1 MNILK
6 QYLRHF
12 IKSALVLKAR
22 GSVSVLNRSKDAWE
36 RMIGEV
42 LGEALDYN
50 VTNDEKLWIDKIQ
63 SLRKELESSTE
74 KIELIDFGAIKPDL
88 NLSDEQLK
96 IGRTIPTT
104 IGAKC
109 KSGSELFFWVFILF
123 KLIRKYKPSSCL
135 ELGACMGM
143 SASFQAAALTL
154 NGKGRIVTVEGDP
167 TLASI
172 AKRNFNKLSLNNA
185 SVETGRFQD
194 ILPGVLPQYGPFDFV
209 FIDGHL
215 DGKASIDNLNLILPH
230 FADKAIFVLDN
241 VSWSKSMRNGWKFI
255 EGRDEIKNTFHL
267 RQMGICI
274 IDKTRK
280 KTKNH
285 KIPLL

>member
-6 QYLRHF
+6 QYVRHF
-12 IKSALVLKAR
+12 IKSALALKAR
-22 GSVSVLNRSKDAWE
+22 GSVSVLTGSTDAWE

-42 LGEALDYN
+42 LGEALNYS

-88 NLSDEQLK
+88 NLSDDQLK
-96 IGRTIPTT
+96 IGRTTPTT
-104 IGAKC
+104 VGAKC

-135 ELGACMGM
+135 ELGACMGL

-172 AKRNFNKLSLNNA
+172 AQKNFNKLSLSSA

-194 ILPGVLPQYGPFDFV
+194 ILPVVLPKYGPFDFV

-215 DGKASIDNLNLILPH
+215 DGKASIDNFNLILPY

-241 VSWSKSMRNGWKFI
+241 VSWSNSMRNGWEFI
-255 EGRDEIKNTFHL
+255 KGRDEIKTTFHL

-274 IDKTRK
+274 IDKTIK
-280 KTKNH
+280 KSKNH